1 MTVGPRAQGRAE
13 AVCQGTVGGAR
24 PVAEPL
30 RVGVLHHRAGAHRR
44 RRWSHPHLPHDKH
57 M

>member
-30 RVGVLHHRAGAHRR
+30 RVGVLHHRAGGWGAP
-44 RRWSHPHLPHDKH
+44 SASVVPSSSTP
-57 M
+57 